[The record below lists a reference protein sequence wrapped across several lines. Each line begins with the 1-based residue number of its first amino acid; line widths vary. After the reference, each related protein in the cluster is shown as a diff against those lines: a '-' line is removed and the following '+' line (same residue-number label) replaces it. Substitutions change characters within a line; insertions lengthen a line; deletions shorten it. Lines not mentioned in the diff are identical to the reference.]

1 MRFLQRV
8 NLEFRRG
15 RATQS
20 LGFLEVPIMKIIFI
34 RHAQTQGNLEK
45 RYIGR
50 TNEPLCAGGVN
61 QAAALFE
68 SGKLPRPDKLI
79 ASPYLRCT
87 QTAEILY
94 PGMAYEIY
102 NDLRECDFGI
112 FEGKTH
118 DELLDSKEYTAWL
131 ETDCLR
137 DIPGGE
143 SVTAFKRRCRAAFLE
158 SVRNMPNGATVVFV
172 IHGGCIMAILEHFSR
187 PQKEFQEYYVN
198 NCEVV
203 TCLYDGARFS
213 GNAE

>member
-1 MRFLQRV
+1 
-8 NLEFRRG
+8 
-15 RATQS
+15 
-20 LGFLEVPIMKIIFI
+20 MKIILI
-34 RHAQTQGNLEK
+34 RHGKTRGNLEK

-50 TNEPLCAGGVN
+50 TNEPLCEDGVT

-79 ASPYLRCT
+79 SSPYMRCR

-94 PGMAYEIY
+94 PGMLCEI
-102 NDLRECDFGI
+102 NDDLRECDFGI

-118 DELLDSKEYTAWL
+118 AELSDDKEYVSWL
-131 ETDCLR
+131 ETDCVH

-143 SVTAFKRRCRAAFLE
+143 SVTAFKRRCRSAFME
-158 SVRNMPNGATVVFV
+158 TVRNRSDGATVVFV

-187 PQKEFQEYYVN
+187 PQKNFQEYYVN

-203 TCLYDGARFS
+203 TCTYNSSFLKITGEM
-213 GNAE
+213 GT

>member
-1 MRFLQRV
+1 
-8 NLEFRRG
+8 
-15 RATQS
+15 
-20 LGFLEVPIMKIIFI
+20 MKVVFI
-34 RHAQTQGNLEK
+34 RHAKTPGNLEK

-50 TNEPLCAGGVN
+50 TNEPLCDDGIK

-68 SGKLPRPDKLI
+68 SGKPPRPDTLVS
-79 ASPYLRCT
+79 SPYLRCK

-94 PGMAYEIY
+94 PGMAYEI
-102 NDLRECDFGI
+102 NDGLRECDFGI

-118 DELLDSKEYTAWL
+118 AELLDNKEYTSWL
-131 ETDCLR
+131 ETSCLR

-143 SVTAFKRRCRAAFLE
+143 SVTAFKKRCCSAFTE
-158 SVRNMPNGATVVFV
+158 TVQNKPDSATVVFV

-203 TCLYDGARFS
+203 VCSYNGSILKIV
-213 GNAE
+213 N